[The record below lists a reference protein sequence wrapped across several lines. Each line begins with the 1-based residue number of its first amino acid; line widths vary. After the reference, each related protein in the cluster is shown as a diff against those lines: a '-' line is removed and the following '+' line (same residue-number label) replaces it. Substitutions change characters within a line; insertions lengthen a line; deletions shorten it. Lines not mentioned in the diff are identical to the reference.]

1 MDVHSQNDEIG
12 PLNHTQN
19 KFKVL
24 KINNNTTLYQGIT
37 SLPHTI
43 GYQTKRLVPDMGNL
57 FPDTLSQQNVA
68 MSVDTYLLTNVGAHP
83 TVGTATPGQLG
94 LGCIRKVAEPTMA
107 SKEVGSVSL
116 LQFLTQGFFLN
127 SYPDFPR

>member
-1 MDVHSQNDEIG
+1 
-12 PLNHTQN
+12 
-19 KFKVL
+19 
-24 KINNNTTLYQGIT
+24 
-37 SLPHTI
+37 
-43 GYQTKRLVPDMGNL
+43 MGNL
-57 FPDTLSQQNVA
+57 SPNTSQQNMG
-68 MSVDTYLLTNVGAHP
+68 MSAEPILSNVGAHP

-127 SYPDFPR
+127 SYPDFPQ